1 MQEEVMDWQSF
12 KQGKGQ
18 SVQEY
23 TQEFRKRAMIL
34 GVSLY
39 TQDTLLKYIGGLQEY
54 LKYTILIFNPTNID
68 EVSVQAIHLETGRKN
83 NNYSVESRQLKEG
96 KDKGKEKMNW
106 SAIVK
111 KEDAKLSCSHCQ
123 RDGHDAEH
131 CWKLHPELKPKWFKD
146 QKGKQKATIIVED
159 LGSDSEDETKITIV
173 RVIGKVIVGNDS
185 NIGSVV
191 A

>member
-1 MQEEVMDWQSF
+1 MYNGELDVEKMDNWLKQIEVYCKIQNIVDEPVKFQLATLRMGGTALIWWQSKTRDDLCTKGKVITSQFEFTSGLKKQFYPLGYMQEEVMDWQTF

-96 KDKGKEKMNW
+96 KDKGKEKMN
-106 SAIVK
+106 
-111 KEDAKLSCSHCQ
+111 
-123 RDGHDAEH
+123 
-131 CWKLHPELKPKWFKD
+131 
-146 QKGKQKATIIVED
+146 
-159 LGSDSEDETKITIV
+159 
-173 RVIGKVIVGNDS
+173 
-185 NIGSVV
+185 
-191 A
+191 